1 MTQFAGGSDKIA
13 EKRETL
19 NFKIELFE
27 KRLESETF
35 GEGTCRMRAG
45 SPTGSTTGLFT
56 GFLTVSELISILSL
70 LVSFRFSNRTLSE
83 SPRNDFQ

>member
-1 MTQFAGGSDKIA
+1 MNKLYEWKLISVGSGSEKCFFLTQFAGGSDKIA

-45 SPTGSTTGLFT
+45 SPTGSSTGLFT
-56 GFLTVSELISILSL
+56 GFLTVS
-70 LVSFRFSNRTLSE
+70 
-83 SPRNDFQ
+83 